1 MSQFAKKLGRDCIT
15 DAVFDDL
22 LKVHESSIRELFLN
36 KTDKDVLSPVIVAY
50 TLSKNGLGQMEQ
62 IVLDIPV
69 LCLQDIEAISY
80 SFGVELYKKGES
92 VIAAFFSCAYGDS
105 ENHQYQVI
113 SGLTLD
119 ARKNTCLIK
128 LVFEDDKWSL
138 DRSTFVFCE
147 SMSDAPRDHMLRV
160 FFEGYLS
167 ESSNHLEKSDFS
179 CN

>member
-15 DAVFDDL
+15 DTVFDDL

-36 KTDKDVLSPVIVAY
+36 KTDKDVLNPVIVAY
-50 TLSKNGLGQMEQ
+50 TLSKNELGQMEQ

-69 LCLQDIEAISY
+69 LCLQELEALSY

-105 ENHQYQVI
+105 ENHQYQII

-119 ARKNTCLIK
+119 ARKNACLIK
-128 LVFEDDKWSL
+128 LVFEDDKWFL

-147 SMSDAPRDHMLRV
+147 SMSDAPREHMLRI
-160 FFEGYLS
+160 FFEGYMRCVVSDLK
-167 ESSNHLEKSDFS
+167 KSDFS